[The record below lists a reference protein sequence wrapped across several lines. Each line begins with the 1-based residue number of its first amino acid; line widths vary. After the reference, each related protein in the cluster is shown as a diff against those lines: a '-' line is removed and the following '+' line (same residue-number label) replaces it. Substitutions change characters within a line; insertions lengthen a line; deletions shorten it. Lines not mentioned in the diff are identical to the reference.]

1 MLHLHFNLQIRYVF
15 FFYLKM
21 LDAIVY
27 NSFSLNFLSNRIQ
40 NGLASNFTS
49 LTKVL
54 YDFNKVLENGR
65 ISGSPLQKLEINSF
79 DDEQIWQQLELQNEP
94 VLQYFQNAV
103 SETIEDE
110 DISLLPECEDEECEE
125 DASEVEADNQEN
137 LETDLEEEQLSDEGG
152 DVPKGRDRAKSSRK
166 SDPRKSPVF
175 SDEDSDLDFD
185 IGKLEQQT
193 KMQIKPP
200 GKPREK
206 SVVDD
211 KFFKL
216 SEMES
221 FLEKVEKEEEKRPDG
236 EEEDEEDI
244 DLFEDIDSDESEGG
258 LFGRQKI
265 KVMFWKKTKT
275 VSLKYKSCFPTEK
288 CNVPQTSFEPK

>member
-1 MLHLHFNLQIRYVF
+1 M
-15 FFYLKM
+15 
-21 LDAIVY
+21 
-27 NSFSLNFLSNRIQ
+27 
-40 NGLASNFTS
+40 
-49 LTKVL
+49 
-54 YDFNKVLENGR
+54 
-65 ISGSPLQKLEINSF
+65 
-79 DDEQIWQQLELQNEP
+79 QNEP

-103 SETIEDE
+103 SETVEDE

-221 FLEKVEKEEEKRPDG
+221 FLEKVEKEEEKDQMVKRRTRKTLTFLKTL
-236 EEEDEEDI
+236 I
-244 DLFEDIDSDESEGG
+244 QMKAREGCLG
-258 LFGRQKI
+258 GRRLSQI
-265 KVMFWKKTKT
+265 KVA
-275 VSLKYKSCFPTEK
+275 EI
-288 CNVPQTSFEPK
+288 

>member
-1 MLHLHFNLQIRYVF
+1 MCLISLCIISL
-15 FFYLKM
+15 
-21 LDAIVY
+21 
-27 NSFSLNFLSNRIQ
+27 NSFPDRIQ

-54 YDFNKVLENGR
+54 YDFNKILENGR
-65 ISGSPLQKLEINSF
+65 ISGSPLQTLEINSF

-110 DISLLPECEDEECEE
+110 DLSLLPEGDDQEGDDQEGDDQEGEEG
-125 DASEVEADNQEN
+125 ASELEAESQEN
-137 LETDLEEEQLSDEGG
+137 LETDVEEEQLSHMGTNVSAAGE
-152 DVPKGRDRAKSSRK
+152 RAQSR
-166 SDPRKSPVF
+166 SGPRESPVF

-185 IGKLEQQT
+185 ISKLEQQT
-193 KMQIKPP
+193 KMQIKPT

-216 SEMES
+216 SEMEN
-221 FLEKVEKEEEKRPDG
+221 FLEKVEKEEERRPDG
-236 EEEDEEDI
+236 EEEEEDI
-244 DLFEDIDSDESEGG
+244 DFFEDIYSDEDEGE
-258 LFGRQKI
+258 LFGHQKI
-265 KVMFWKKTKT
+265 KVRF
-275 VSLKYKSCFPTEK
+275 
-288 CNVPQTSFEPK
+288 